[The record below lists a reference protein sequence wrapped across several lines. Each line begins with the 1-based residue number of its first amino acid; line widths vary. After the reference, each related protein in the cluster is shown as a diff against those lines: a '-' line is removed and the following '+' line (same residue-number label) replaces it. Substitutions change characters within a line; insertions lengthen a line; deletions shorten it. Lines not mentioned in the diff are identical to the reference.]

1 MLALDSMT
9 TTFRN
14 GVEFPNEGFVQ
25 GALDKHFAAL
35 GFTVPGGSRADID
48 LLNPE
53 TGQHWVVEAKGDTK
67 GNAGLDFK
75 TGLGQLL
82 LRMNEHEPETMYG
95 VALPDT
101 PRFVV
106 LCSKISKRVRLRLN
120 LHCLLV
126 DGDST
131 IRVISPS
138 EPVET
143 K

>member
-1 MLALDSMT
+1 MP

-14 GVEFPNEGFVQ
+14 GEEFPNEGFVQ

-82 LRMNEHEPETMYG
+82 LRMNEPETMYG

-101 PRFVV
+101 PRFVA
-106 LCSKISKRVRLRLN
+106 LCNRISERVRLRLN
-120 LHCLLV
+120 LHCLFV

-131 IRVISPS
+131 VRVISPS
-138 EPVET
+138 EPVGT